1 MYRKGNEI
9 NAEGTPPLEWA
20 KASVSVPVA
29 RLAAALWNGIFL
41 FSRIDNQFT
50 DGVMDTGCKENYR
63 PITAF
68 LVTFFFFSIIGVV
81 VS

>member
-29 RLAAALWNGIFL
+29 RLAAALWNGIF
-41 FSRIDNQFT
+41 F
-50 DGVMDTGCKENYR
+50 
-63 PITAF
+63 
-68 LVTFFFFSIIGVV
+68 
-81 VS
+81 